1 MKEKDEWRQIG
12 VAAVFLML
20 TVTVLTVNKE
30 RSK

>member
-1 MKEKDEWRQIG
+1 MKEMDEWRQIG
-12 VAAVFLML
+12 VADIFLTL